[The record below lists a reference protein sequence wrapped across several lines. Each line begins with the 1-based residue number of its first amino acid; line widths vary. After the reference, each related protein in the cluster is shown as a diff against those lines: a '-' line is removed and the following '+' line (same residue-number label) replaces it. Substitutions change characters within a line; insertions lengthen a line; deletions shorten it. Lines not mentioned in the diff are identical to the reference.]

1 MHVRVDVAGD
11 QVAALTVIVRLGRQD
26 GLLPFLTHQNNKSV
40 QYVDTGRIDFSR
52 NDIEKLYVADR
63 QIARYLAQSRL
74 HEARAILGLASTH
87 Q

>member
-11 QVAALTVIVRLGRQD
+11 QIASLTIVVRPGRKDRL
-26 GLLPFLTHQNNKSV
+26 LSLFTHQNDKSV
-40 QYVDTGRIDFSR
+40 QYVDTGRIDLPR

-63 QIARYLAQSRL
+63 QITRDLTQSRL
-74 HEARAILGLASTH
+74 HEARAILCLASTH